1 MLISNVTIKGVIL
14 MAWIKWLLIALGLIT
29 LMFVALTSY
38 GSYRWE
44 KSTQALLEKLEATR
58 TPPTTGRYQKTQLDG
73 LPIPVQ
79 RYFQTVLTEG
89 QAIVT
94 AVSVSHQGSFNMSED
109 GEQWKPFTSQQ
120 RVITQRPGFVWDASV
135 MMLPGVPVRVHDAYV
150 AGEGLL
156 HPAILG
162 LLTLVKFHG
171 SGDIAQGELMRF
183 VAETPWYPTALLP
196 SQNVRWEA
204 VNDRSANVT
213 MTDGILSI
221 TLRFRFNDQ
230 GLIESGL
237 AQARG
242 RTIGKTI
249 EMTPWEGRWSN
260 YADHS
265 GMRVPMTGEVAWLT
279 PQGRKPYWRGSV
291 QSLTYEFSQ

>member
-1 MLISNVTIKGVIL
+1 
-14 MAWIKWLLIALGLIT
+14 MAWIKWLAIALGLIT
-29 LMFVALTSY
+29 LIFAALISY
-38 GSYRWE
+38 GSYRWD
-44 KSTQALLEKLEATR
+44 KSTHALLARLEATR
-58 TPPTTGRYQKTQLDG
+58 TLSTAVRYQKTQLDG
-73 LPIPVQ
+73 LPMPVQ
-79 RYFQTVLTEG
+79 RYFQNVLTEG
-89 QAIVT
+89 QTIVT
-94 AVSVSHQGSFNMSED
+94 AVSISHQGSFNMSQD

-120 RVITQRPGFVWDASV
+120 RVITQRPGFVWNARI
-135 MMLPGVPVRVHDAYV
+135 MMLPGVPVRVHDAYL

-162 LLTLVKFHG
+162 LLTLVKLHG

-196 SQNVRWEA
+196 SPSVRWEA
-204 VNDRSANVT
+204 VNDRSAHVT

-221 TLRFRFNDQ
+221 KLLLRFNDQ
-230 GLIESGL
+230 GLIESGF

-242 RTIGKTI
+242 RTVGKAI
-249 EMTPWEGRWSN
+249 EMIPWEGRWSN
-260 YADHS
+260 YVNNS

-279 PQGRKPYWRGSV
+279 PQGRKPYWRGNV